1 VATQQPGRAPGDH
14 VWTHVFESGSIA
26 GLLTWLTGYAHLPF
40 AEMIVIAVVAAGGA
54 AALTAAHFRSGGLAG
69 YMAAWSSLG
78 GWLVYDRLA
87 GRQSLMAAAVLAGL
101 TLILMAG
108 GGAVFSH
115 HYAGLAAAEMADTRR
130 VADAAL
136 QKWEERFSRLGAAGV
151 KAYAEETTR
160 AGREIHLRLPGT
172 GRVKLSTLES
182 LTGALAVVLRVD
194 DSQVSFHKGAHAGH
208 VILRI
213 AEQDVLAEEITYPG
227 EPEVLTVNNP
237 FSVGLH
243 ERGEQAQILL
253 REIQTLVNGVTGS
266 GKTNLLNVLIAKLS
280 SCVDVILC
288 VIDVSGSALCAPW
301 IQPWIES
308 QLAGDGSV
316 AQPVITWVASTRQEA
331 WTMLT
336 AIEAVMDSRRSG
348 LTKTSKITP
357 SHEEPQFVILGD
369 EATDI
374 LGDDTVVSKEK
385 QTVVS
390 NFRFTVR
397 CQGLTRKARAA
408 ALAFLW
414 ATQRGTVGM
423 SGGGDLKSQCKQRIS
438 LGAVA
443 ESDARQAIPDSLY
456 AQRLLARLQHPG
468 SGIIWLPGN
477 NRPEA
482 VKFYRLDTS
491 FADDAAKIRQIAIRN
506 SALRPS
512 PTRQDLQAMGS
523 AWERRWEDCEL
534 YHQLAQEFP
543 DRPSAPSGPK
553 PATSAAVALAG
564 QDLLTE
570 FDRVIRETGGAPE
583 LSKLGQDKNMPA
595 GRLRMLALLAERPLI
610 GMQVAEICL
619 ELEKEAM
626 GVDRTTVHRWL
637 KAEEAAG
644 KVSNRHG
651 RWFIRTDTDQ
661 RPPA

>member
-1 VATQQPGRAPGDH
+1 MATQQPGRVPGDH

-26 GLLTWLTGYAHLPF
+26 GLLTWLTGYAHLPIT
-40 AEMIVIAVVAAGGA
+40 EMIVIAVVAAGGA
-54 AALTAAHFRSGGLAG
+54 AALTAAHFEDAGGLAG
-69 YMAAWSSLG
+69 YMSAWSLLG
-78 GWLVYDRLA
+78 GWLIYDRLA
-87 GRQSLMAAAVLAGL
+87 GHQSLMSAAVLAGL
-101 TLILMAG
+101 VLLLMAA

-115 HYAGLAAAEMADTRR
+115 HYASQAAENLADSRR

-136 QKWEERFSRLGAAGV
+136 QKWEERFGRLGAAGV
-151 KAYAEETTR
+151 RAYAEEKTR
-160 AGREIHLRLPGT
+160 AGREIHLRLPDT
-172 GRVKLSTLES
+172 GKVKLSTLES

-213 AEQDVLAEEITYPG
+213 SEQDVLAEIITYPG
-227 EPEVLTVNNP
+227 EAEVLTVNSP
-237 FSVGLH
+237 FTVGLH

-266 GKTNLLNVLIAKLS
+266 GKSNLLNVLIAKLS

-331 WTMLT
+331 WTMLC
-336 AIEAVMDSRRSG
+336 ALERVMDSRRAG
-348 LTKTSKITP
+348 LTMKSKVTP
-357 SHEEPQFVILGD
+357 SHEEPQYVILGD

-374 LGDDTVVSKEK
+374 LGDDTVVAKEK

-390 NFRFTVR
+390 NFQFVVR

-423 SGGGDLKSQCKQRIS
+423 TGGGDLKSQCKQRIS

-456 AQRLLARLQHPG
+456 AQRLLARLQHKG

-477 NRPEA
+477 NRPDA
-482 VKFYRLDTS
+482 VKFYRLDTDS
-491 FADDAAKIRQIAIRN
+491 PEDRDKIRQIAIRN

-512 PTRQDLQAMGS
+512 PTKQDLEAMGS
-523 AWERRWEDCEL
+523 AWKRRWEDCEL
-534 YHQLAQEFP
+534 YHQLAQEYP
-543 DRPSAPSGPK
+543 DHPAAPSGPR
-553 PATSAAVALAG
+553 PGTSAALQLAG
-564 QDLLTE
+564 QDLKTE
-570 FDRVIRETGGAPE
+570 FEKLMETGGAAD
-583 LSKLGQDKNMPA
+583 LGQIGQDRNIPA

-619 ELEKEAM
+619 ALEKEAL

-644 KVSNRHG
+644 RVSNRHG

-661 RPPA
+661 QPPA